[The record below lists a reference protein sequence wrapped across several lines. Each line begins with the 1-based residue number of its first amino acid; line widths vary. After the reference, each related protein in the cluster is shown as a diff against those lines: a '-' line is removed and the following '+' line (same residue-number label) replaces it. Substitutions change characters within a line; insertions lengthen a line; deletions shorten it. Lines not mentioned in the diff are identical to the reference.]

1 MREQIG
7 LLSTFSRI
15 AKVAIRLIF
24 PNIIIRLKTQPTS
37 QKIIIKKILCP
48 KTATFFEVQ
57 QHFPVL
63 LFSA

>member
-24 PNIIIRLKTQPTS
+24 PNIIIRSKTLLTCA
-37 QKIIIKKILCP
+37 KIIIKKILTV
-48 KTATFFEVQ
+48 K
-57 QHFPVL
+57 
-63 LFSA
+63 

>member
-37 QKIIIKKILCP
+37 EKIIIKKILSP
-48 KTATFFEVQ
+48 KTAIFFEVQ
-57 QHFPVL
+57 QHFRFL

>member
-24 PNIIIRLKTQPTS
+24 PNIIIRFKSKPTS
-37 QKIIIKKILCP
+37 EKNYN
-48 KTATFFEVQ
+48 
-57 QHFPVL
+57 
-63 LFSA
+63 